1 MIAAKQ
7 QEADQLIKAVKLLIS
22 KESQKM
28 ELSFTYVVW
37 DKVEQPQIMKNSFGM
52 KVMWALNNK
61 PIEKKKKRRTIQHFF

>member
-37 DKVEQPQIMKNSFGM
+37 DKVEQP
-52 KVMWALNNK
+52 
-61 PIEKKKKRRTIQHFF
+61 